1 MFVDMEL
8 DRIIEEALKEDLG
21 DGDHTSLATIEE
33 GTSGEAQLLM
43 KANGVLAGIDV
54 AEKVFQKVDPDLKM
68 NILITDGTFVEVN
81 DVPFTVE
88 GDIRS
93 ILAAER
99 TVLNFMQRLSGIATE
114 TFRMVKEIQGTK
126 AKILDT
132 RKTTPLLRELE
143 KYAVRLGGGEN
154 HRMGLYDMFMIKDNH
169 VDYAKGIENAIEA
182 VVKYMKRTGKKLKV
196 EIEVRNF
203 EELLDAV
210 NYGHI
215 DRIMLDN
222 FSVEDVIS
230 AVQIIN
236 GRYETEASGGIIL
249 ENVRQ
254 YAETGVDFISLG
266 SLTHQIKSLD
276 MSMKAVIKRFY
287 DNAPDLP
294 ENW

>member
-1 MFVDMEL
+1 MEL
-8 DRIIEEALKEDLG
+8 DKIIEEALKEDLG

-33 GTSGEAQLLM
+33 GTQGKARLLV
-43 KANGVLAGIDV
+43 KANGVLAGMQV
-54 AEKVFQKVDPDLKM
+54 AEKVFQKVDPHLKM
-68 NILITDGTFVEVN
+68 DVRITDGTYVEIN
-81 DVPFTVE
+81 DVPFMVE

-93 ILAAER
+93 IMAAER

-143 KYAVRLGGGEN
+143 KYAVRLGGAEN
-154 HRMGLYDMFMIKDNH
+154 HRMGLYDMIMIKDNH

-182 VVKYMKRTGKKLKV
+182 VVKYMERTGKKLKV

-203 EELLDAV
+203 AELLDAA
-210 NYGHI
+210 NFGHI

-222 FSVEDVIS
+222 FPPEDVAS
-230 AVQIIN
+230 AVQIID
-236 GRYETEASGGIIL
+236 GRYETEASGGIVL
-249 ENVRQ
+249 ENIKQ

-276 MSMKAVIKRFY
+276 MSLKAVIKRFY

>member
-1 MFVDMEL
+1 MFVDMDL
-8 DRIIEEALKEDLG
+8 DRIIDEALKEDLG

-33 GTSGEAQLLM
+33 GTSGEAELLM
-43 KANGVLAGIDV
+43 KANGVLAGIEV
-54 AEKVFQKVDPDLKM
+54 AEKVFQKVDPKLKM
-68 NILITDGTFVEVN
+68 NILITDGTFVEIS

-154 HRMGLYDMFMIKDNH
+154 HRMGLYDMIMIKDNH

>member
-1 MFVDMEL
+1 
-8 DRIIEEALKEDLG
+8 
-21 DGDHTSLATIEE
+21 
-33 GTSGEAQLLM
+33 
-43 KANGVLAGIDV
+43 
-54 AEKVFQKVDPDLKM
+54 
-68 NILITDGTFVEVN
+68 
-81 DVPFTVE
+81 
-88 GDIRS
+88 
-93 ILAAER
+93 
-99 TVLNFMQRLSGIATE
+99 
-114 TFRMVKEIQGTK
+114 
-126 AKILDT
+126 
-132 RKTTPLLRELE
+132 
-143 KYAVRLGGGEN
+143 
-154 HRMGLYDMFMIKDNH
+154 
-169 VDYAKGIENAIEA
+169 
-182 VVKYMKRTGKKLKV
+182 MKRTVKKLKV

-222 FSVEDVIS
+222 FSVEDVAS

>member
-1 MFVDMEL
+1 MEL

-33 GTSGEAQLLM
+33 GTQGEAELLM
-43 KANGVLAGIDV
+43 KANGVLAGIEV

-154 HRMGLYDMFMIKDNH
+154 HRMGLYDMIMIKDNH

-182 VVKYMKRTGKKLKV
+182 VVRYMKRTVKKLKV

-222 FSVEDVIS
+222 FSVEDVAS

>member
-1 MFVDMEL
+1 MEL
-8 DRIIEEALKEDLG
+8 DKIIEEALKEDLG
-21 DGDHTSLATIEE
+21 DGDHTSLACIEE
-33 GTSGEAQLLM
+33 GTQGKAQLLM
-43 KANGVLAGIDV
+43 KANGVLAGMQV

-68 NILITDGTFVEVN
+68 DVRITDGTFVEIG

-143 KYAVRLGGGEN
+143 KYAVRLGGAEN
-154 HRMGLYDMFMIKDNH
+154 HRMGLYDMIMIKDNH

-182 VVKYMKRTGKKLKV
+182 VMKYMERTGKKLKV

-203 EELLDAV
+203 AELLDAA
-210 NYGHI
+210 NFGHI
-215 DRIMLDN
+215 DRIMFDN
-222 FSVEDVIS
+222 FPAEDVAS
-230 AVQIIN
+230 AVQIID
-236 GRYETEASGGIIL
+236 GRYETEASGGIVL
-249 ENVRQ
+249 ENIKQ

-276 MSMKAVIKRFY
+276 MSLKAVIKRFY

>member
-43 KANGVLAGIDV
+43 KANGVLAGIEV

-154 HRMGLYDMFMIKDNH
+154 HRMGLYDMIMIKDNH